1 MKWLS
6 DKEDSMVIARIWI
19 GRRVRYY
26 ITKSAEKYTACI
38 GKPSD
43 ASVMSAAFP
52 SLPEALDAIDRW
64 VYSAYGIDGI
74 ERYRLEAVY

>member
-1 MKWLS
+1 
-6 DKEDSMVIARIWI
+6 MVIAKIWI

-26 ITKSAEKYTACI
+26 ITKSENKYTACI

-64 VYSAYGIDGI
+64 IYSAYGIDGI